1 MATQITND
9 QQLREAL
16 NKLNPQQQRELG
28 GLFVTNVSH
37 LSADPRITRALEAA
51 AKPDIPAQ
59 ELEEAYKSAKAF
71 ATQSY
76 TACGRDADW
85 AAQAEHFV
93 AAAAAACIAPEEQA
107 GTSYNN
113 AWKAAMQARM
123 GKNCE
128 MILKDE
134 GEVANEAERQYRT
147 TENYLSNL

>member
-37 LSADPRITRALEAA
+37 LSSDLRITRALEAA
-51 AKPDIPAQ
+51 GKPDIAPQ
-59 ELEEAYKSAKAF
+59 ELEDTYKSVKAF

-93 AAAAAACIAPEEQA
+93 AAAAAACIAPDEQA

-128 MILKDE
+128 MILKDA
-134 GEVANEAERQYRT
+134 GEVANEAEKQYRIAQ
-147 TENYLSNL
+147 NYLNG